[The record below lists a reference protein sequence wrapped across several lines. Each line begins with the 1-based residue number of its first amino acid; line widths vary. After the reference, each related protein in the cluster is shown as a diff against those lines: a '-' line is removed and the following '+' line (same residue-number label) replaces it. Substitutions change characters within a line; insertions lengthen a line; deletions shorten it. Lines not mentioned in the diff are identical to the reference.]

1 MFRNFV
7 LLLSLLLLISIIIGD
22 AALGVEEEKDAAGNA
37 IVYGQ
42 KGTRFEFIRGNPD
55 LGSAN
60 TNKEVEVIREGKKD
74 HRNWNAQGRTALL
87 RKELMCAVF
96 IRPSVYVNQ
105 ILTANIF
112 LMDTK
117 CDWAII
123 GYDKGDEF
131 VTLKD
136 ICNNKRLKKHL
147 IHCEYTQYYTQ
158 EPSSSAP
165 TNNTTESERDG
176 KKAIPKT
183 AMYEDLLPYLPSYKR
198 VFMLDEDIFLGGA
211 PAFHSTRLL
220 YIPCILL
227 RYSIPCFALH
237 CIPFLLHS
245 IPIVFHSIPIP
256 FHSHSHSIPIPFPF
270 RSYSLFHSHSIPF
283 RSLIPFHSIQTLSIA
298 PPPPRRL

>member
-1 MFRNFV
+1 MLRNFL
-7 LLLSLLLLISIIIGD
+7 LLLSLLLLISIIVGD
-22 AALGVEEEKDAAGNA
+22 SVLGGGEEKDAAGNA

-60 TNKEVEVIREGKKD
+60 TNKEAEVIREGKKD

-87 RKELMCAVF
+87 RRELMCAVF

-105 ILTANIF
+105 LLTANIF

-136 ICNNKRLKKHL
+136 ICSNKRLKKHL
-147 IHCEYTQYYTQ
+147 IHCEYSQYYTH
-158 EPSSSAP
+158 ESA
-165 TNNTTESERDG
+165 NNTTESGRVG

-183 AMYEDLLPYLPSYKR
+183 AMYEALLPYLPSYKR

-211 PAFHSTRLL
+211 SAFHST
-220 YIPCILL
+220 YAII
-227 RYSIPCFALH
+227 
-237 CIPFLLHS
+237 
-245 IPIVFHSIPIP
+245 
-256 FHSHSHSIPIPFPF
+256 
-270 RSYSLFHSHSIPF
+270 
-283 RSLIPFHSIQTLSIA
+283 
-298 PPPPRRL
+298 